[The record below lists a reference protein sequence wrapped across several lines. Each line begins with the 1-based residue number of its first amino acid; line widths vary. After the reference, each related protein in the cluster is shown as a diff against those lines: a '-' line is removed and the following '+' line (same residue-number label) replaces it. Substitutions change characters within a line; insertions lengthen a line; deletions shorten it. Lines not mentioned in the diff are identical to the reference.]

1 MTAKLISLMR
11 AIGAATYM
19 LAGPGTRP

>member
-19 LAGPGTRP
+19 LTGPGTRP